1 MNDVSVSNTSSIKTT
16 AYADLLAHLL
26 PTTSADYIP
35 HQKQLQFHY
44 ALLDSDVVLF
54 NGGRG
59 SGKTTSGAVQAVA
72 EAEFSVSRGVI
83 VAPTYPMLRDA
94 TMAEFFKW
102 LPRESIAHWHK
113 TDKLLTL
120 QNGSEIAFRSAD
132 SPDSLRGPNRDWLW
146 FDEPRNVST
155 RDAFDVVFAQLRPR
169 RKAWLT
175 TTPAGIFH
183 WLYHLFI
190 EHPISNSRVIVVKTS
205 ENPYLPDDYSNTLRQ
220 MYTGVFAAQELD
232 AQWVSFEGLIY
243 DNFSLAENVT
253 ESAAY
258 NPDLPVMWGVD
269 DGYAFGQGRGTESYH
284 PRVILFMQ
292 ETAQGGM
299 NVFAEYVACGELEEV
314 TLDNALAIDY
324 HRPEL
329 VYIDSSATQLKAR
342 IWAKGITTYGATHQV
357 SEGIKNVRRL
367 IGDGNGVRLLKIH
380 PSCKE
385 LIREMQSYRR
395 NPNTAQVKNGEVAP
409 LKMDDHTLDA
419 RRYALWKLRY

>member
-1 MNDVSVSNTSSIKTT
+1 MET
-16 AYADLLAHLL
+16 YADLLAHLL
-26 PTTSADYIP
+26 PTTRVDYLP

-44 ALLDSDVVLF
+44 ALLTQDVVLF

-59 SGKTTSGAVQAVA
+59 SGKTTAGAVQAVA
-72 EAEFSVSRGVI
+72 EAEFSVSKGVI

-102 LPRESIAHWHK
+102 LPRESIDTWHK

-120 QNGSEIAFRSAD
+120 KNGSEIAFRSAD
-132 SPDSLRGPNRDWLW
+132 NPDSLRGPNRDWLW

-175 TTPAGIFH
+175 TTPSGIFH
-183 WLYHLFI
+183 WLYGLFV
-190 EHPISNSRVIVVKTS
+190 EHPIPKSQVIAVRTS
-205 ENPYLPDDYSNTLRQ
+205 ENPYLPQEYESSLRQ
-220 MYTGVFAAQELD
+220 QYTGVFAAQELD

-243 DNFSLAENVT
+243 DNFSLPENVT
-253 ESAAY
+253 ESAQY

-299 NVFAEYVACGELEEV
+299 TVFDEYVACGELEEV
-314 TLDNALAIDY
+314 TLEAALAKPY
-324 HRPEL
+324 QHPEI

-342 IWAKGITTYGATHQV
+342 IWGKGIQTLGSTHQV

-367 IGDGNGVRLLKIH
+367 IGDGNGVRLLKIN
-380 PSCKE
+380 PRCKE
-385 LIREMQSYRR
+385 LIRELQSYRR
-395 NPNTAQVKNGEVAP
+395 NPNTTLVKNGEVAP
-409 LKMDDHTLDA
+409 LKMDDHCLDA
-419 RRYALWKLRY
+419 LRYALWKLRY